1 MIIKMKKGEIYQ
13 GMVERM
19 DFPNKGI
26 VIVDGVNV
34 TVKNALPGQTV
45 SFRIT
50 KKRNGQAEGKLLEV
64 VEKAP
69 CEKEYL
75 RRIEDNKAENA
86 AAGCSGQGGI
96 CRYAGI
102 CGGCLYQGFPYEEQL
117 KIKEGQVLKLLGA
130 YLGGVK
136 PGSGSA
142 VLKETAWNGDAASL
156 ERDADVKQD
165 AVSVERDVDVKQ
177 DANLRQVAEG
187 KQNTNLRQSAEGK
200 QESADE
206 TEVIYDGI
214 MPSPKQYGYRN
225 KMEFTFGDETK
236 DGLLSLGLH
245 KRGSF
250 YDILTVSDC
259 LIMDEDYRKI
269 LMFTRDYFAERNI
282 PYFHRMSH
290 TGYLR
295 HLLVRKAA
303 RTGEILVALVT
314 STQMEV
320 DLEPWVDGIL
330 EMFGQGRDDQRDMQ
344 DEDILQGDIRRMD
357 VQGENIQRVDM
368 QKTDIQRE
376 NMQKVDIRRENIQ
389 KADISKENLRG
400 MEDGFKG
407 KIKGILHI
415 ENDSLA
421 DAVKCDRQN
430 ILYGTDAIL
439 EKLLGL
445 QFSISAFSFFQTNSL
460 GAEVLYELVRKYVQ
474 GKEAGSVVYDLYSG
488 TGTIAQM
495 LAPAA
500 KKVIGVEIVED
511 AVEAAKKNAAGNGLS
526 NCEFLAGDVLKV
538 LDEITEKPDYII
550 LDPPRDGIHP
560 KALQKII
567 EYGVENMIY
576 ISCKPTSLARDLG
589 PLTAAGYEIRRLG
602 MVDMFPGTG
611 NVETVV
617 CLSNKNAKPKNY
629 VEIRVD

>member
-1 MIIKMKKGEIYQ
+1 MLITEFIGFMDIVIAAWICQRARKGMNIKMKKGEIYQ
-13 GMVERM
+13 GIVERM

-34 TVKNALPGQTV
+34 TIKNALPGQTV

-75 RRIEDNKAENA
+75 RRIEEDKAENV
-86 AAGCSGQGGI
+86 AAGCSGQDGI

-136 PGSGSA
+136 LGSEDTA
-142 VLKETAWNGDAASL
+142 LNETACNG
-156 ERDADVKQD
+156 E
-165 AVSVERDVDVKQ
+165 
-177 DANLRQVAEG
+177 
-187 KQNTNLRQSAEGK
+187 T
-200 QESADE
+200 
-206 TEVIYDGI
+206 TEVLYDGI

-259 LIMDEDYRKI
+259 LIMDEDYQKI

-282 PYFHRMSH
+282 PYFHRMNH
-290 TGYLR
+290 IGYLR

-330 EMFGQGRDDQRDMQ
+330 EMFGQCRDEQK
-344 DEDILQGDIRRMD
+344 DIQNADISQGDIRRMD

-368 QKTDIQRE
+368 QKTDIQ
-376 NMQKVDIRRENIQ
+376 KGNIQ
-389 KADISKENLRG
+389 KGNLLE

-421 DAVKCDRQN
+421 DAVKCDCQN

-439 EKLLGL
+439 EELLGL

-567 EYGVENMIY
+567 GYGVENMIY

-611 NVETVV
+611 NVETV
-617 CLSNKNAKPKNY
+617 CLLTKTHA
-629 VEIRVD
+629 

>member
-1 MIIKMKKGEIYQ
+1 MKKGEMYQ

-75 RRIEDNKAENA
+75 RRIEDCKEENT
-86 AAGCSGQGGI
+86 AAGCSGQDGI

-136 PGSGSA
+136 PGSEEA
-142 VLKETAWNGDAASL
+142 VLKETVCNGDAVSV
-156 ERDADVKQD
+156 ERDVDVKQD

-177 DANLRQVAEG
+177 DANLRQVADG
-187 KQNTNLRQSAEGK
+187 KQG
-200 QESADE
+200 SADE
-206 TEVIYDGI
+206 TEVMYDGI
-214 MPSPKQYGYRN
+214 IPSPKQYGYRN

-236 DGLLSLGLH
+236 DGQLSVGLH
-245 KRGSF
+245 KRASF

-282 PYFHRMSH
+282 PYFHRMNH

-314 STQMEV
+314 STQMKV
-320 DLEPWVDGIL
+320 DLEPWVNGIL
-330 EMFGQGRDDQRDMQ
+330 EMFGQGRDEYKEMQ
-344 DEDILQGDIRRMD
+344 NVDLQNADVQKGNIRRMD

-368 QKTDIQRE
+368 QKTDIQKGNIQKE
-376 NMQKVDIRRENIQ
+376 NMQKG
-389 KADISKENLRG
+389 NLRG
-400 MEDGFKG
+400 MENGIKG

-421 DAVKCDRQN
+421 DAVKCDRQK

-439 EKLLGL
+439 EELLGL

-511 AVEAAKKNAAGNGLS
+511 AVEAAKKNAAGNGLN

-567 EYGVENMIY
+567 GYGVENMVY

-589 PLTAAGYEIRRLG
+589 SLTEAGYEIRRLG

-611 NVETVV
+611 NVECV
-617 CLSNKNAKPKNY
+617 CQLVRTSVDDRIEGNEEKIKINY
-629 VEIRVD
+629 REEEIPDCGCIYG

>member
-13 GMVERM
+13 GIVVRM

-75 RRIEDNKAENA
+75 RRLEDGKGEQVAGCTMEDGREEHT
-86 AAGCSGQGGI
+86 AAGCSVQGGI

-136 PGSGSA
+136 PGSGEAS
-142 VLKETAWNGDAASL
+142 LKETVCNGD
-156 ERDADVKQD
+156 VI
-165 AVSVERDVDVKQ
+165 
-177 DANLRQVAEG
+177 
-187 KQNTNLRQSAEGK
+187 
-200 QESADE
+200 
-206 TEVIYDGI
+206 EVLYDGI

-236 DGLLSLGLH
+236 DGQLSVGLH

-259 LIMDEDYRKI
+259 LIMDEDYQKI

-282 PYFHRMSH
+282 PYFHRMNH

-314 STQMEV
+314 STQMKV
-320 DLEPWVDGIL
+320 DLEPWVNGIL
-330 EMFGQGRDDQRDMQ
+330 EMFGQGRDEQKDMQ
-344 DEDILQGDIRRMD
+344 NADNLQGDIRRMD
-357 VQGENIQRVDM
+357 VQGENIQREKM
-368 QKTDIQRE
+368 QKADIQKE
-376 NMQKVDIRRENIQ
+376 NMQKG
-389 KADISKENLRG
+389 NLRG

-407 KIKGILHI
+407 RIQGILHI

-439 EKLLGL
+439 EELLGL
-445 QFSISAFSFFQTNSL
+445 QFSISVFSFFQTNSL

-511 AVEAAKKNAAGNGLS
+511 AVEAAKKNAAFNGLN

-567 EYGVENMIY
+567 GYGVENMVY

-589 PLTAAGYEIRRLG
+589 PLTEAGYEIRRLG

-611 NVETVV
+611 NVETV
-617 CLSNKNAKPKNY
+617 CLLSKIHA
-629 VEIRVD
+629 

>member
-1 MIIKMKKGEIYQ
+1 MKKGEIYQ

-26 VIVDGVNV
+26 VIVDGVNI

-75 RRIEDNKAENA
+75 RRIEDDKAENS
-86 AAGCSGQGGI
+86 AAGCSGQDSI

-117 KIKEGQVLKLLGA
+117 KIKEEQVLKLLGA

-136 PGSGSA
+136 PGNGDTA
-142 VLKETAWNGDAASL
+142 LNETACKGDAAS
-156 ERDADVKQD
+156 VK
-165 AVSVERDVDVKQ
+165 SDVDEKH
-177 DANLRQVAEG
+177 DANARQVADG
-187 KQNTNLRQSAEGK
+187 KQG
-200 QESADE
+200 SADE
-206 TEVIYDGI
+206 TEVMYDGI

-236 DGLLSLGLH
+236 DGQLSLGLH

-282 PYFHRMSH
+282 PYFHRMNH
-290 TGYLR
+290 NGYLR

-330 EMFGQGRDDQRDMQ
+330 EMFRQGRDDQEEMQSADMQ
-344 DEDILQGDIRRMD
+344 NEGMQNADTQNTDMQNADIQKGNIRRMD

-368 QKTDIQRE
+368 QKTDIQ
-376 NMQKVDIRRENIQ
+376 KGNIQ
-389 KADISKENLRG
+389 KENLLG

-439 EKLLGL
+439 EELLGL
-445 QFSISAFSFFQTNSL
+445 QFSISTFSFFQTNSL

-511 AVEAAKKNAAGNGLS
+511 AVEAAKKNAAGNGLN

-567 EYGVENMIY
+567 GYGVENMVY
-576 ISCKPTSLARDLG
+576 ISCKPTSLSRDLEQ
-589 PLTAAGYEIRRLG
+589 LTEAGYRIKRLG

-611 NVETVV
+611 NVETV
-617 CLSNKNAKPKNY
+617 CLLSKIHA
-629 VEIRVD
+629 

>member
-1 MIIKMKKGEIYQ
+1 MKKGEIYQ
-13 GMVERM
+13 GIVERM

-50 KKRNGQAEGKLLEV
+50 KKRSGQAEGKLLEV

-75 RRIEDNKAENA
+75 RRIEEGKEENA

-96 CRYAGI
+96 CRYAGV

-117 KIKEGQVLKLLGA
+117 KIKEGQVMKLLGA
-130 YLGGVK
+130 YLSRLK
-136 PGSGSA
+136 PS
-142 VLKETAWNGDAASL
+142 NGDAAL
-156 ERDADVKQD
+156 NETACNG
-165 AVSVERDVDVKQ
+165 E
-177 DANLRQVAEG
+177 
-187 KQNTNLRQSAEGK
+187 T
-200 QESADE
+200 
-206 TEVIYDGI
+206 TEVLYDGI

-282 PYFHRMSH
+282 PYFHRMNH

-314 STQMEV
+314 STQMKV
-320 DLEPWVDGIL
+320 DLESWVNGIL
-330 EMFGQGRDDQRDMQ
+330 EMFGQCRDDQ
-344 DEDILQGDIRRMD
+344 
-357 VQGENIQRVDM
+357 
-368 QKTDIQRE
+368 KDIQ
-376 NMQKVDIRRENIQ
+376 KG
-389 KADISKENLRG
+389 NLRG

-430 ILYGTDAIL
+430 ILYGTDVIL
-439 EKLLGL
+439 EELLGL

-511 AVEAAKKNAAGNGLS
+511 AVEAAKKNAAFNGLN

-567 EYGVENMIY
+567 GYGVENMVY

-589 PLTAAGYEIRRLG
+589 PLTEAGYKIRRLG

-611 NVETVV
+611 NVECV
-617 CLSNKNAKPKNY
+617 CQLVRKNVDDRMEGNEEERKINY
-629 VEIRVD
+629 REEEIPDCGCIYG

>member
-1 MIIKMKKGEIYQ
+1 MKKGEIYQ
-13 GMVERM
+13 GIVTGMN
-19 DFPNKGI
+19 FPNKGI
-26 VIVDGVNV
+26 VSADGIDV

-50 KKRNGQAEGKLLEV
+50 KKRNGQAEGRLLEV
-64 VEKAP
+64 LEKAP

-75 RRIEDNKAENA
+75 RRLEGSKEGKKEGSKEGNIERNNEESKKKNIEEGIEKNKEENETT
-86 AAGCSGQGGI
+86 GDLQQSGI

-117 KIKEGQVLKLLGA
+117 RIKEGQVLKLLGT
-130 YLGGVK
+130 YLGGM
-136 PGSGSA
+136 PQNS
-142 VLKETAWNGDAASL
+142 
-156 ERDADVKQD
+156 
-165 AVSVERDVDVKQ
+165 
-177 DANLRQVAEG
+177 NLI
-187 KQNTNLRQSAEGK
+187 L
-200 QESADE
+200 
-206 TEVIYDGI
+206 YDGI
-214 MPSPKQYGYRN
+214 KPSPRQYGYRN
-225 KMEFTFGDETK
+225 KMEFTFGDEVK
-236 DGLLSLGLH
+236 DGPLSLGLH

-259 LIMDEDYRKI
+259 MIMDEDYRKI
-269 LMFTRDYFAERNI
+269 LMFTKDYFSERNI
-282 PYFHRMSH
+282 PYFHRMNH

-314 STQMEV
+314 STQTEV
-320 DLEPWVDGIL
+320 DLNPWVEGIL
-330 EMFGQGRDDQRDMQ
+330 QLFGQY
-344 DEDILQGDIRRMD
+344 
-357 VQGENIQRVDM
+357 
-368 QKTDIQRE
+368 
-376 NMQKVDIRRENIQ
+376 
-389 KADISKENLRG
+389 ADENLEEKAGGHQRITSAHEIVDKPQRTAAG
-400 MEDGFKG
+400 QPIDKSGGQRAAAEQAIDASGTQRTVAGQAIDVSGVQMTEKALRG
-407 KIKGILHI
+407 KIRGILHI

-430 ILYGTDAIL
+430 ILYGTDAIT
-439 EKLLGL
+439 EELLGL
-445 QFSISAFSFFQTNSL
+445 KFSISAFSFFQTNSL
-460 GAEVLYELVRKYVQ
+460 GAEGLYELVRKYVQ
-474 GKEAGSVVYDLYSG
+474 GKEAGGIVYDLYSG

-511 AVEAAKKNAAGNGLS
+511 AVEAAKKNAALNGLH
-526 NCEFLAGDVLKV
+526 NCEFLVGDVLRV

-567 EYGVENMIY
+567 GYSVENMVY

-589 PLTAAGYEIRRLG
+589 PLTEAGYEIRRLG

-611 NVETVV
+611 NVETV
-617 CLSNKNAKPKNY
+617 CLLSNRKPDTKVRIDVDLEDYYRIKDAKKNQN
-629 VEIRVD
+629 

>member
-13 GMVERM
+13 GIVERM

-26 VIVDGVNV
+26 VIVEGVNV

-75 RRIEDNKAENA
+75 RRIEDDKAENA
-86 AAGCSGQGGI
+86 ATGCSGQGGI

-117 KIKEGQVLKLLGA
+117 KIKEEQVLKLLGA
-130 YLGGVK
+130 YLGRLKPSNGV
-136 PGSGSA
+136 
-142 VLKETAWNGDAASL
+142 DAS
-156 ERDADVKQD
+156 VK
-165 AVSVERDVDVKQ
+165 RDVDEKQ
-177 DANLRQVAEG
+177 GGAE
-187 KQNTNLRQSAEGK
+187 K
-200 QESADE
+200 
-206 TEVIYDGI
+206 TEVMYDGI

-259 LIMDEDYRKI
+259 LIMDEDYQKI

-282 PYFHRMSH
+282 PYFHRMNH

-314 STQMEV
+314 STQMKV
-320 DLEPWVDGIL
+320 DLEPWMDGIL
-330 EMFGQGRDDQRDMQ
+330 EMFGQCRDDQKEMQ
-344 DEDILQGDIRRMD
+344 NAD
-357 VQGENIQRVDM
+357 N
-368 QKTDIQRE
+368 QKGI
-376 NMQKVDIRRENIQ
+376 IH
-389 KADISKENLRG
+389 
-400 MEDGFKG
+400 
-407 KIKGILHI
+407 GILHI

-430 ILYGTDAIL
+430 ILYGTDAIS
-439 EKLLGL
+439 EELLGL

-460 GAEVLYELVRKYVQ
+460 GAEVLYELVREYVQ

-511 AVEAAKKNAAGNGLS
+511 AVEAAKKNAAGNGLN

-567 EYGVENMIY
+567 GYGVENMVY

-589 PLTAAGYEIRRLG
+589 PLTEAGYEIRRLG

-611 NVETVV
+611 NVETV
-617 CLSNKNAKPKNY
+617 CLLTKTHA
-629 VEIRVD
+629 

>member
-1 MIIKMKKGEIYQ
+1 MNIKMKKGEIYQ
-13 GMVERM
+13 GIVVRM

-26 VIVDGVNV
+26 IVADGVNV

-75 RRIEDNKAENA
+75 RRIEDGGAENA

-130 YLGGVK
+130 YLGRLK
-136 PGSGSA
+136 SG
-142 VLKETAWNGDAASL
+142 NGDA
-156 ERDADVKQD
+156 
-165 AVSVERDVDVKQ
+165 
-177 DANLRQVAEG
+177 
-187 KQNTNLRQSAEGK
+187 
-200 QESADE
+200 
-206 TEVIYDGI
+206 TEVLYDGI
-214 MPSPKQYGYRN
+214 IPSPKQYGYRN

-236 DGLLSLGLH
+236 GGLLSLGLH

-259 LIMDEDYRKI
+259 LIMDEDYQKI

-314 STQMEV
+314 STQMKV

-330 EMFGQGRDDQRDMQ
+330 EMFGQCRDDQKDMQ
-344 DEDILQGDIRRMD
+344 NVDIQTGNIRR
-357 VQGENIQRVDM
+357 
-368 QKTDIQRE
+368 TDINRE
-376 NMQKVDIRRENIQ
+376 KD
-389 KADISKENLRG
+389 SL
-400 MEDGFKG
+400 KG

-430 ILYGTDAIL
+430 ILYGTDAIS
-439 EKLLGL
+439 EELLGL

-460 GAEVLYELVRKYVQ
+460 GAEVLYELVREYVQ

-511 AVEAAKKNAAGNGLS
+511 AVEAAKKNAAWNGLS

-567 EYGVENMIY
+567 GYGVENMVY

-589 PLTAAGYEIRRLG
+589 PLTEAGYEIRRLG

-611 NVETVV
+611 NVETV
-617 CLSNKNAKPKNY
+617 CLLSKLC
-629 VEIRVD
+629 VEHHIEVELELDELDLTSAESKAICAET

>member
-1 MIIKMKKGEIYQ
+1 MKKGEIYQ

-64 VEKAP
+64 VEKAL
-69 CEKEYL
+69 CEKECL
-75 RRIEDNKAENA
+75 RRIEDGKEENA

-136 PGSGSA
+136 PGSEDA
-142 VLKETAWNGDAASL
+142 VLQETACNGDA
-156 ERDADVKQD
+156 
-165 AVSVERDVDVKQ
+165 
-177 DANLRQVAEG
+177 
-187 KQNTNLRQSAEGK
+187 
-200 QESADE
+200 
-206 TEVIYDGI
+206 TEVMYDGI

-236 DGLLSLGLH
+236 DGQLSVGLH
-245 KRGSF
+245 KRASF

-282 PYFHRMSH
+282 PYFHRMNH

-314 STQMEV
+314 STQMKV
-320 DLEPWVDGIL
+320 DLESWVDGIL
-330 EMFGQGRDDQRDMQ
+330 EMFGQGRDEYKEMQ
-344 DEDILQGDIRRMD
+344 
-357 VQGENIQRVDM
+357 NVDN
-368 QKTDIQRE
+368 QKG
-376 NMQKVDIRRENIQ
+376 
-389 KADISKENLRG
+389 NLRG
-400 MEDGFKG
+400 MENGFKG

-421 DAVKCDRQN
+421 DAVKCDRQK

-439 EKLLGL
+439 EELLGL

-511 AVEAAKKNAAGNGLS
+511 AVEAAKKNAAWNGLN

-567 EYGVENMIY
+567 GYGVENMVY

-589 PLTAAGYEIRRLG
+589 PLTEAGYKIRRLG

-611 NVETVV
+611 NVETV
-617 CLSNKNAKPKNY
+617 CLLSKIHA
-629 VEIRVD
+629 

>member
-1 MIIKMKKGEIYQ
+1 MLITEFICFIDIVIAAWICQRARKGMISKMKKGEIYQ
-13 GMVERM
+13 GIVDRM

-64 VEKAP
+64 VEKAS

-75 RRIEDNKAENA
+75 RRIEDGKAENA

-117 KIKEGQVLKLLGA
+117 KIKEGQVLKLLRA

-136 PGSGSA
+136 PGNEDTA
-142 VLKETAWNGDAASL
+142 LNETACKGDATS
-156 ERDADVKQD
+156 VKN
-165 AVSVERDVDVKQ
+165 DVDENH
-177 DANLRQVAEG
+177 DANARQVADG
-187 KQNTNLRQSAEGK
+187 KQG
-200 QESADE
+200 SADE
-206 TEVIYDGI
+206 TEVMYDGI

-225 KMEFTFGDETK
+225 KMEFTFGDEMK
-236 DGLLSLGLH
+236 GGLLSLGLH

-269 LMFTRDYFAERNI
+269 LMFTRGYFAERNI
-282 PYFHRMSH
+282 PYFHRMNH

-320 DLEPWVDGIL
+320 DLEPWADGIL

-344 DEDILQGDIRRMD
+344 
-357 VQGENIQRVDM
+357 N
-368 QKTDIQRE
+368 
-376 NMQKVDIRRENIQ
+376 
-389 KADISKENLRG
+389 ADNQNGNLRG

-439 EKLLGL
+439 EELLGL

-474 GKEAGSVVYDLYSG
+474 GKEVGSVVFDLYSG

-567 EYGVENMIY
+567 GYGVENMVY

-589 PLTAAGYEIRRLG
+589 PLTEAGYEIRRLG

-611 NVETVV
+611 NVETV
-617 CLSNKNAKPKNY
+617 CLLTKTH
-629 VEIRVD
+629 D

>member
-1 MIIKMKKGEIYQ
+1 MAAAWIRKSRKGMIIKMKKGEIYQ
-13 GMVERM
+13 GIVVRM

-26 VIVDGVNV
+26 IVADGVSV

-75 RRIEDNKAENA
+75 RRIEDGKVENA

-117 KIKEGQVLKLLGA
+117 KIKESQVLKLLGA
-130 YLGGVK
+130 YLGRLK
-136 PGSGSA
+136 SG
-142 VLKETAWNGDAASL
+142 NGDA
-156 ERDADVKQD
+156 
-165 AVSVERDVDVKQ
+165 
-177 DANLRQVAEG
+177 
-187 KQNTNLRQSAEGK
+187 
-200 QESADE
+200 
-206 TEVIYDGI
+206 TEVLYDGI

-236 DGLLSLGLH
+236 GGLLSLGLH

-259 LIMDEDYRKI
+259 LIMDEDYQKI

-282 PYFHRMSH
+282 PYFHRMNH

-314 STQMEV
+314 STQMKV

-330 EMFGQGRDDQRDMQ
+330 EMFGQCRDDH
-344 DEDILQGDIRRMD
+344 EDTQ
-357 VQGENIQRVDM
+357 NINIPQEDNLR
-368 QKTDIQRE
+368 TNIQRE
-376 NMQKVDIRRENIQ
+376 NMQKADIQ
-389 KADISKENLRG
+389 KGKTRG

-407 KIKGILHI
+407 KIQGILHI

-430 ILYGTDAIL
+430 ILYGTDAIS
-439 EKLLGL
+439 EELLGL

-460 GAEVLYELVRKYVQ
+460 GAEVLYELVREYVQ

-511 AVEAAKKNAAGNGLS
+511 AVEAAKKNASWNGLS

-567 EYGVENMIY
+567 GFGVENMVY

-589 PLTAAGYEIRRLG
+589 PLTEAGYEIRRLG

-617 CLSNKNAKPKNY
+617 MLSYKN
-629 VEIRVD
+629 

>member
-1 MIIKMKKGEIYQ
+1 MKKGEIYQ

-64 VEKAP
+64 VEKAL

-75 RRIEDNKAENA
+75 RRIEDGKEENA

-136 PGSGSA
+136 PGSEDA
-142 VLKETAWNGDAASL
+142 VLKETVCNGD
-156 ERDADVKQD
+156 V
-165 AVSVERDVDVKQ
+165 
-177 DANLRQVAEG
+177 
-187 KQNTNLRQSAEGK
+187 
-200 QESADE
+200 
-206 TEVIYDGI
+206 TEVMYDGI

-269 LMFTRDYFAERNI
+269 LMFTRDYFDERNI
-282 PYFHRMSH
+282 PYFHRMNH

-320 DLEPWVDGIL
+320 DLEPWLDGIL
-330 EMFGQGRDDQRDMQ
+330 EMFGQGRDDQEEMQSADMQ
-344 DEDILQGDIRRMD
+344 NEGMQNADTQNTDMQNADIQKGNIRRMD

-368 QKTDIQRE
+368 QKTDIQKGNIQKE
-376 NMQKVDIRRENIQ
+376 NMQKG
-389 KADISKENLRG
+389 NLLG
-400 MEDGFKG
+400 MENGFKG

-430 ILYGTDAIL
+430 ILYGTDTIL
-439 EKLLGL
+439 EELLGL
-445 QFSISAFSFFQTNSL
+445 QFSISTFSFFQTNSL

-511 AVEAAKKNAAGNGLS
+511 AVEAAKKNAAGNGLN

-567 EYGVENMIY
+567 GYGVENMVY

-589 PLTAAGYEIRRLG
+589 PLTEAGYKIKRLG

-611 NVETVV
+611 NMETV
-617 CLSNKNAKPKNY
+617 CLLSKIHA
-629 VEIRVD
+629 

>member
-13 GMVERM
+13 GIVEWM

-26 VIVDGVNV
+26 VIADGVNV

-75 RRIEDNKAENA
+75 RRIEDGKAENT
-86 AAGCSGQGGI
+86 AAGCSRQGGI

-130 YLGGVK
+130 YLGGLK
-136 PGSGSA
+136 PS
-142 VLKETAWNGDAASL
+142 NGDAAL
-156 ERDADVKQD
+156 NETVCNGDADSVKN
-165 AVSVERDVDVKQ
+165 DVDENH
-177 DANLRQVAEG
+177 DADG
-187 KQNTNLRQSAEGK
+187 KQGD
-200 QESADE
+200 ADE
-206 TEVIYDGI
+206 TEVMYDGI
-214 MPSPKQYGYRN
+214 IPSPKQYGYRN
-225 KMEFTFGDETK
+225 KMEFTFGDEMK
-236 DGLLSLGLH
+236 GGLLSLGLH

-282 PYFHRMSH
+282 PYFHRMNH

-314 STQMEV
+314 STQMKV

-330 EMFGQGRDDQRDMQ
+330 EMFGQCRDNQKEMQNADNQKGR
-344 DEDILQGDIRRMD
+344 
-357 VQGENIQRVDM
+357 IQ
-368 QKTDIQRE
+368 
-376 NMQKVDIRRENIQ
+376 
-389 KADISKENLRG
+389 
-400 MEDGFKG
+400 
-407 KIKGILHI
+407 GILHI

-430 ILYGTDAIL
+430 ILYGTDAIS
-439 EKLLGL
+439 EELLGL

-460 GAEVLYELVRKYVQ
+460 GAEVLYELVREYVQ

-511 AVEAAKKNAAGNGLS
+511 AVEAAKKNAAGNGLN

-567 EYGVENMIY
+567 GYGVENMVY

-589 PLTAAGYEIRRLG
+589 PLTEAGYEIRRLG

-611 NVETVV
+611 NVETV
-617 CLSNKNAKPKNY
+617 CLLSKTHA
-629 VEIRVD
+629 

>member
-1 MIIKMKKGEIYQ
+1 MKKGEIYQ
-13 GMVERM
+13 GIVVRI

-75 RRIEDNKAENA
+75 RRIEEGKEENA
-86 AAGCSGQGGI
+86 AAGCSGKGDI

-117 KIKEGQVLKLLGA
+117 KIKEGQVMKLLGA
-130 YLGGVK
+130 YLSRLK
-136 PGSGSA
+136 PS
-142 VLKETAWNGDAASL
+142 NGDAAL
-156 ERDADVKQD
+156 NETACNG
-165 AVSVERDVDVKQ
+165 ET
-177 DANLRQVAEG
+177 AEV
-187 KQNTNLRQSAEGK
+187 L
-200 QESADE
+200 
-206 TEVIYDGI
+206 YDGI

-259 LIMDEDYRKI
+259 LIMDEDYQKI

-282 PYFHRMSH
+282 PYFHRMNH

-314 STQMEV
+314 STQMKV
-320 DLEPWVDGIL
+320 DLEPWMDGIL
-330 EMFGQGRDDQRDMQ
+330 EMFGQCRDDQKEMQ
-344 DEDILQGDIRRMD
+344 NADNQKGI
-357 VQGENIQRVDM
+357 IQ
-368 QKTDIQRE
+368 
-376 NMQKVDIRRENIQ
+376 
-389 KADISKENLRG
+389 
-400 MEDGFKG
+400 
-407 KIKGILHI
+407 GILHI

-430 ILYGTDAIL
+430 ILYGTDAIS
-439 EKLLGL
+439 EELLGL

-460 GAEVLYELVRKYVQ
+460 GAEVLYELVREYVQ

-511 AVEAAKKNAAGNGLS
+511 AVEAAKKNAAGNGLN

-567 EYGVENMIY
+567 GYGVENMVY

-589 PLTAAGYEIRRLG
+589 PLTEAGYEIRRLG

-617 CLSNKNAKPKNY
+617 GLSLKKDTPKIEVTIEPN
-629 VEIRVD
+629 EESK

>member
-1 MIIKMKKGEIYQ
+1 MKKGEIYQ

-26 VIVDGVNV
+26 VTVDGVNI

-75 RRIEDNKAENA
+75 RRIEDDKAENS
-86 AAGCSGQGGI
+86 AAGCSGQDSI

-136 PGSGSA
+136 PGSRDA
-142 VLKETAWNGDAASL
+142 VLQETACNGG
-156 ERDADVKQD
+156 
-165 AVSVERDVDVKQ
+165 
-177 DANLRQVAEG
+177 VAE
-187 KQNTNLRQSAEGK
+187 
-200 QESADE
+200 
-206 TEVIYDGI
+206 VMYDGI

-236 DGLLSLGLH
+236 DGQLSVGLH

-282 PYFHRMSH
+282 PYFHRMNH
-290 TGYLR
+290 NGYLR

-314 STQMEV
+314 STQMKV

-330 EMFGQGRDDQRDMQ
+330 ELFGQGRDEYKEMQSADMQ
-344 DEDILQGDIRRMD
+344 NEGMQNADTQNTDMQNADIQKGNIRRMD

-368 QKTDIQRE
+368 QKTDIQKGNIQKE
-376 NMQKVDIRRENIQ
+376 NMQKG
-389 KADISKENLRG
+389 NLLG

-407 KIKGILHI
+407 RIQGILHI

-439 EKLLGL
+439 EELLGL

-567 EYGVENMIY
+567 GYGVENMVY

-589 PLTAAGYEIRRLG
+589 SLTEAGYEIRRLG

-617 CLSNKNAKPKNY
+617 CLSQQKPDDA
-629 VEIRVD
+629 IRVGLKQD

>member
-1 MIIKMKKGEIYQ
+1 MKKGEIYQ
-13 GMVERM
+13 GIVVRM

-34 TVKNALPGQTV
+34 MVKNALPGQTV

-75 RRIEDNKAENA
+75 RRIEEDKAENA
-86 AAGCSGQGGI
+86 AAGCSGQDGI

-130 YLGGVK
+130 YLGRLKPCNGVDD
-136 PGSGSA
+136 S
-142 VLKETAWNGDAASL
+142 
-156 ERDADVKQD
+156 VK
-165 AVSVERDVDVKQ
+165 RDVDEKQ
-177 DANLRQVAEG
+177 GGAE
-187 KQNTNLRQSAEGK
+187 K
-200 QESADE
+200 
-206 TEVIYDGI
+206 TEFMYDGI

-225 KMEFTFGDETK
+225 KMEFTFGDEMK
-236 DGLLSLGLH
+236 GGLLSLGLH

-259 LIMDEDYRKI
+259 LIMDEDYQKI

-282 PYFHRMSH
+282 PYFHRMNH

-314 STQMEV
+314 STQMKV
-320 DLEPWVDGIL
+320 DLEPWVNGIL
-330 EMFGQGRDDQRDMQ
+330 EMFGQGRDEQKDMQ
-344 DEDILQGDIRRMD
+344 NEDI
-357 VQGENIQRVDM
+357 
-368 QKTDIQRE
+368 QKG
-376 NMQKVDIRRENIQ
+376 
-389 KADISKENLRG
+389 NLRG

-407 KIKGILHI
+407 RIQGILHI

-430 ILYGTDAIL
+430 ILYGTDAIS
-439 EKLLGL
+439 EELLGL

-567 EYGVENMIY
+567 GYGVENMVY
-576 ISCKPTSLARDLG
+576 ISCKPTSLARDLE
-589 PLTAAGYEIRRLG
+589 PLTEAGYRIRRLG

-611 NVETVV
+611 NVETV
-617 CLSNKNAKPKNY
+617 CLLSNINIDY
-629 VEIRVD
+629 HIEVELKMDELDLTAAECKATYE